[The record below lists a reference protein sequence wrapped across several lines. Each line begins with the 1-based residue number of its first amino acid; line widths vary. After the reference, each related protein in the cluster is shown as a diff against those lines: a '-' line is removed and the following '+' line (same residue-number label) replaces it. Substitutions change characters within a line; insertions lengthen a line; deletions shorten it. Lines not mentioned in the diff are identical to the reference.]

1 MPGQPLAPEPP
12 ATLHDSATQTIWPAG
27 APLYRCHS
35 KDLDANTFNPKYGS
49 GGRFHWFDDLSGVR
63 IPVLYAAESR
73 RCAIYETIFHDIPI
87 RGTRKFLRGS
97 RLIGQQLSELVLAQ
111 NTIVNLV
118 ELHDPG
124 LLRLGLRP
132 SQLTAT
138 NANHYG
144 RTVAWAQALHQQL
157 PWAQGLLWMS
167 ARLNTV
173 KCLMLYG
180 DRIEST
186 GLRVVGTSM
195 PLDGATG
202 SRYVQDLG
210 RQAGIDVSRSWTAAP

>member
-1 MPGQPLAPEPP
+1 MPGQPLVPEPP
-12 ATLHDSATQTIWPAG
+12 ATLHDSATPTTWPAG

-49 GGRFHWFDDLSGVR
+49 GGRFHWFDDPSGVR

-73 RCAIYETIFHDIPI
+73 HCAIYETIFHDIPI
-87 RGTRKFLRGS
+87 RGARKFLRGS
-97 RLIGQQLSELVLAQ
+97 RLIGQQLSELALVPSS
-111 NTIVNLV
+111 TVNLV

-138 NANHYG
+138 NAAHYG

-167 ARLNTV
+167 ARLNTA

-186 GLRVVGTSM
+186 GLTVAGTPM
-195 PLDGATG
+195 PLDDATG
-202 SRYVQDLG
+202 SSYVQDLG
-210 RQAGIDVSRSWTAAP
+210 CQAGIDVSRPRTAAP